1 MQIPV
6 SGVQAGASN
15 IPDGMLVLPEKM
27 YANNKYYVSTI
38 PPRADFTLMV
48 RNVLDNSTSVLTPLI
63 SRNQV
68 NYEVR
73 LKAGDYQFVLKNKD
87 GSDDDM

>member
-1 MQIPV
+1 MRLPPT
-6 SGVQAGASN
+6 GPKAGASR
-15 IPDGMLVLPEKM
+15 ISSGMLVIPEEM

-38 PPRADFTLMV
+38 PPSADFTV
-48 RNVLDNSTSVLTPLI
+48 TIRNTLDNSTSVLTPLI

-73 LKAGDYQFVLKNKD
+73 LKAGNYKFILQNKD
-87 GSDDDM
+87 GAEDDV